1 MWSKNGATSPQT
13 LNRFD
18 GLAAIDGGLLNA
30 DDGGLCW
37 LKARSN
43 MKIVMSK

>member
-1 MWSKNGATSPQT
+1 VGK
-13 LNRFD
+13 FD
-18 GLAAIDGGLLNA
+18 GLTTGDGGLLNA

-37 LKARSN
+37 PKARSN